1 MYELT
6 ELDPMIDQP
15 NGLYIK
21 LKQHQRTLVHRCIML
36 EQGKSLNP
44 AYTIHTKLGIICDKV
59 GSGKSYTIL
68 SILLLNNDIA
78 IYNESS
84 HINTFASVLV
94 PESYGDI
101 KSFKTNILV
110 VPSPVIQQWVSY
122 LENTTLKYVHIY
134 NQKSLDEYFAT
145 VDDILPDGSNSTD
158 HVDRLHN
165 TDVILIGSK
174 IYSTWYKIASQ
185 FGYEEYLFRRMI
197 IDETVHISLPDNK
210 AINAKF
216 YWFITASWETTSVNI
231 KNRGFIKK
239 LWYFHCIEKYAIFMK
254 NNDKFVDLSMGLF
267 ESNITIIESKTTK
280 MEQVLIG
287 FVQSSIIKIITA
299 TTEQYAS
306 AQYIAEHPDADIDTI
321 LPDGT
326 ASSGDIHSKVAMS
339 IINTIAADM
348 YNKLH
353 NLKIKLNALN
363 DMQLSVNQKELRKD
377 KLNNKIQIL
386 KERIQQLKTRISECN
401 IDPVTMEDIDNPV
414 VTECCKQLFNESTIE
429 ELYKLNPNVQCPMCR
444 QPLTVIKVVESIP
457 ILPAIP
463 SSHLTRLENF
473 KNVVSTIY
481 AKSGLNTKLLI
492 FSEYNKTF
500 ELIDEVLSQFP
511 MIYTKYISDAKLL
524 ERYKTRNINILLLNA
539 LSHSAGLNLEN
550 TTDIIIYHEM
560 TSDME
565 TQIIGR
571 ANRLGRIIGPLNVW
585 KFV

>member
-1 MYELT
+1 MTLYQFMQMYELT
-6 ELDPMIDQP
+6 ELDSMINQP
-15 NGLYIK
+15 EGLYIK
-21 LKQHQRTLVHRCIML
+21 LKQHQRTLAHRCIML
-36 EQGKSLNP
+36 EQGKSINP
-44 AYTIHTKLGIICDKV
+44 AYTIHTKFGVICDKV

-68 SILLLNNDIA
+68 SILLLNKDIA

-84 HINTFASVLV
+84 RINSFASVLV

-101 KSFKTNILV
+101 KSFKTTILI
-110 VPSPVIQQWVSY
+110 VPSPIIKQWVSY
-122 LENTTLKYVHIY
+122 LENTTLKYVYIY
-134 NQKSLDEYFAT
+134 NQKSLDEYFT
-145 VDDILPDGSNSTD
+145 SNSID

-185 FGYEEYLFRRMI
+185 FGYEEYVFRRMI
-197 IDETVHISLPDNK
+197 IDEAVHISLPDNK
-210 AINAKF
+210 AINASF
-216 YWFITASWETTSVNI
+216 YWFVTASWEITTFNI

-239 LWYFHCIEKYAIFMK
+239 LWVFNGIEQYAIFMK

-267 ESNITIIESKTTK
+267 ESNINVIESKTTK
-280 MEQVLIG
+280 MEQILFG
-287 FVQSSIIKIITA
+287 FVQPSIIKIITA

-306 AQYIAEHPDADIDTI
+306 AQYIAEHPDADIDDSNVTI
-321 LPDGT
+321 TDT
-326 ASSGDIHSKVAMS
+326 HRKVAMS
-339 IINTIAADM
+339 IVNTIAADM

-353 NLKIKLNALN
+353 NLKIKLNVLN
-363 DMQLSVNQKELRKD
+363 DMQLSINQKELHKE
-377 KLNNKIQIL
+377 KLDNKIQIL
-386 KERIQQLKTRISECN
+386 KKRIQQLKTRISECN

-444 QPLTVIKVVESIP
+444 QPLTVIKIINPDTVP
-457 ILPAIP
+457 ILS

-473 KNVVSTIY
+473 KNVVNTIY
-481 AKSGLNTKLLI
+481 TKTGLNTKLLI

-500 ELIDEVLSQFP
+500 ELIDTVLSQFP
-511 MIYTKYISDAKLL
+511 MIYTKYINDAKVL
-524 ERYKTRNINILLLNA
+524 EKYKTYNINILLLNA
-539 LSHSAGLNLEN
+539 RSHSAGLNLEN

-571 ANRLGRIIGPLNVW
+571 ANRLGRTIGPLNVW

>member
-15 NGLYIK
+15 EGLYIK
-21 LKQHQRTLVHRCIML
+21 LKQHQRTLAHRCIML
-36 EQGKSLNP
+36 EQGKSINP
-44 AYTIHTKLGIICDKV
+44 AYTIHTKFGVICDKV

-68 SILLLNNDIA
+68 SILLLNKDIA

-84 HINTFASVLV
+84 RINLFASVLV

-101 KSFKTNILV
+101 KSFKTTILV

-122 LENTTLKYVHIY
+122 LENTTLKYVYIY

-145 VDDILPDGSNSTD
+145 VDNILPDGSNSTD
-158 HVDRLHN
+158 HIDRLHN

-174 IYSTWYKIASQ
+174 IYGTWNKIASQ
-185 FGYEEYLFRRMI
+185 FGYEEFLFRRMI
-197 IDETVHISLPDNK
+197 IDEAVHISLPDNK
-210 AINAKF
+210 AINASF
-216 YWFITASWETTSVNI
+216 YWFVTASWETTTLNI

-239 LWYFHCIEKYAIFMK
+239 LWVFKGYEPYTYAIFMK

-267 ESNITIIESKTTK
+267 ESNITVIESKTTK
-280 MEQVLIG
+280 TEQILIG
-287 FVQSSIIKIITA
+287 FVPPSIIKIITA

-306 AQYIAEHPDADIDTI
+306 AQYIAEHPDTDIDDSNSTI
-321 LPDGT
+321 TDT
-326 ASSGDIHSKVAMS
+326 HRKVAMS

-363 DMQLSVNQKELRKD
+363 DMQLSANQKELRKE
-377 KLNNKIQIL
+377 KLDDKIQIL

-444 QPLTVIKVVESIP
+444 QPLTVIKVITPDTVQIP
-457 ILPAIP
+457 ILP
-463 SSHLTRLENF
+463 SSQLTRLENF

-481 AKSGLNTKLLI
+481 AKTGLNTKLLI

-524 ERYKTRNINILLLNA
+524 ERYKKRNINILLLNA

-571 ANRLGRIIGPLNVW
+571 ANRLGRTIGPLNVW

>member
-1 MYELT
+1 MQMYELT
-6 ELDPMIDQP
+6 ELDSMINQP
-15 NGLYIK
+15 EGLYIK
-21 LKQHQRTLVHRCIML
+21 LKQHQRTLAHRCIML
-36 EQGKSLNP
+36 EQGKSINP
-44 AYTIHTKLGIICDKV
+44 AYTIHTKFGVICDKV

-68 SILLLNNDIA
+68 SILLLNKDIA

-84 HINTFASVLV
+84 RINSFASVLV

-101 KSFKTNILV
+101 KSFKTTILI
-110 VPSPVIQQWVSY
+110 VPSPIIKQWVSY
-122 LENTTLKYVHIY
+122 LENTTLKYVYIY
-134 NQKSLDEYFAT
+134 NQKSLDEYFT
-145 VDDILPDGSNSTD
+145 SNSID

-185 FGYEEYLFRRMI
+185 FGYEEYVFRRMI
-197 IDETVHISLPDNK
+197 IDEAVHISLPDNK
-210 AINAKF
+210 AINASF
-216 YWFITASWETTSVNI
+216 YWFVTASWEITTFNI

-239 LWYFHCIEKYAIFMK
+239 LWVFNGIEQYAIFMK

-267 ESNITIIESKTTK
+267 ESNINVIESKTTK
-280 MEQVLIG
+280 MEQILFG
-287 FVQSSIIKIITA
+287 FVQPSIIKIITA

-306 AQYIAEHPDADIDTI
+306 AQYIAEHPDADIDDSNVTI
-321 LPDGT
+321 TDT
-326 ASSGDIHSKVAMS
+326 HRKVAMS
-339 IINTIAADM
+339 IVNTIAADM

-353 NLKIKLNALN
+353 NLKIKLNVLN
-363 DMQLSVNQKELRKD
+363 DMQLSINQKELHKE
-377 KLNNKIQIL
+377 KLDNKIQIL
-386 KERIQQLKTRISECN
+386 KKRIQQLKTRISECN

-444 QPLTVIKVVESIP
+444 QPLTVIKIINPDTVP
-457 ILPAIP
+457 ILS

-473 KNVVSTIY
+473 KNVVNTIY
-481 AKSGLNTKLLI
+481 TKTGLNTKLLI

-500 ELIDEVLSQFP
+500 ELIDTVLSQFP
-511 MIYTKYISDAKLL
+511 MIYTKYINDAKVL
-524 ERYKTRNINILLLNA
+524 EKYKTYNINILLLNA
-539 LSHSAGLNLEN
+539 RSHSAGLNLEN

-571 ANRLGRIIGPLNVW
+571 ANRLGRTIGPLNVW